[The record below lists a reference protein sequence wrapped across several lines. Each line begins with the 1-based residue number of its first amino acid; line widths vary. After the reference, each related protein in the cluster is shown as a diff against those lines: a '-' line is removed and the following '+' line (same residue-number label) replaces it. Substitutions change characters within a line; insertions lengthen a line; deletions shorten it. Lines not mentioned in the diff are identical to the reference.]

1 MRYQEKNKGEN
12 VLEKD
17 ESSNN
22 SGGNCIDSDD
32 VCFDHFLLSAE
43 S

>member
-1 MRYQEKNKGEN
+1 MSYQEKNKGEN
-12 VLEKD
+12 ALEN

-32 VCFDHFLLSAE
+32 VCFGQFLLSAE